1 MTQVSFDRGYN
12 EVAAKMQAYLRDFP
26 KLTMAQRAD
35 QQINNDRE
43 LTQLFTTQMR
53 DEIMGQHVDMMA

>member
-43 LTQLFTTQMR
+43 LT
-53 DEIMGQHVDMMA
+53 